1 MGIGSAFHAASVPG
15 VPDLHAA
22 LVPLAPGVYAWIQE
36 PGGHGRANAGVVVE
50 GDGATLV
57 DSLLTPSQATPLHE
71 ALAELGAPVR
81 RMVLS
86 SSHIEYVGGSSVFW
100 MAARYGRSQT
110 SALLDQPPN
119 LAGYRR
125 LFPDWADEFDDEFTT
140 RPISHTVDTAA
151 WLSPLVCTVPTA
163 GQMAENLMVLVPAAD
178 TLFAGAMC
186 AFATTPNAFD
196 GNPEQWADALGD
208 VAEMAG
214 TVVPGIGPVGGA
226 DDVIALQ
233 AYLYACVDA
242 GGDPTAIPS
251 GPWDQWSDRH
261 LDEVNIERA
270 ALLAAGDNSVPP
282 SMLRLIGLG

>member
-1 MGIGSAFHAASVPG
+1 VPDVDAALEALGPG
-15 VPDLHAA
+15 VHAC
-22 LVPLAPGVYAWIQE
+22 IQQ

-50 GDGATLV
+50 ADGATVV
-57 DSLLTPSQATPLHE
+57 DSLLTPTQALPLRD
-71 ALAELGAPVR
+71 AIAELGVPVR

-125 LFPDWADEFDDEFTT
+125 LFPEWAEEFDDEFTT
-140 RPISHTVDTAA
+140 RPISHVVDTAT
-151 WLSPLVCTVPTA
+151 WLSPLVCTVPTG
-163 GQMAENLMVLVPAAD
+163 GQMTENLMVLVPSAD

-186 AFATTPNAFD
+186 AFGTTPNAFD
-196 GNPEQWADALGD
+196 GNPDAWADALAD
-208 VAEMAG
+208 VAELAG
-214 TVVPGIGPVGGA
+214 TIVPGIGPVGGA

-233 AYLYACVDA
+233 AYLYACVEAD
-242 GGDPTAIPS
+242 GDPAAIPE
-251 GPWDQWSDRH
+251 GPWDRWSDRH

-270 ALLAAGDNSVPP
+270 ALLAAGDESVPP
-282 SMLRLIGLG
+282 SMLRLIGLA